1 MRFDTDPDKEAKVF
15 PIIDEEVQT
24 LLKDGPLLTDI
35 QKEKEGMLK
44 EFEVNMETNSYWLNY
59 VLWMY
64 YAYGID
70 YVKDYPYTIEA
81 LNAESVQQTLEQ
93 LLKNG
98 NKYEVVMTPR

>member
-70 YVKDYPYTIEA
+70 YVKDYRSTIEA
-81 LNAESVQQTLEQ
+81 LNAKSVQQTLEQ